1 MLYYLMDKLK
11 VTVEQY
17 DKEHH
22 GHYDDCDWVV
32 ICDNNI
38 RAINFGDEVAE
49 HLCLLQS
56 CNKHGYD
63 EGEKW
68 VYYCCHN

>member
-1 MLYYLMDKLK
+1 MVYYLMDKLK

-22 GHYDDCDWVV
+22 GPYDDCDWVV
-32 ICDNNI
+32 ICDNNPCT
-38 RAINFGDEVAE
+38 NGFGEEVAE
-49 HLCLLQS
+49 YLCMMNLS
-56 CNKHGYD
+56 NVHGYD

-68 VYYCCHN
+68 VYFCCHN